1 MTKQDAIN
9 YYHSLLK
16 FGIKPGLQRIEKLM
30 KLLGDPQ
37 RELSFIHLAG
47 TNGKG
52 STAIMLSEIFI
63 AAGYRTGLFIS
74 PYITDFCERIQ
85 IGGEPVDG
93 ETLVRATERVRTAIE
108 SLGEEITE
116 FEAVTA
122 AAFLCYKESGCDI
135 VILETGL
142 GGRFDATNLI
152 EAPEVSVITSVSLDH
167 TQILG
172 DTTAKIAFEKA
183 GIIKPFRPAVVPSNL
198 PGDAMRVIED
208 VCGDRGAPLYPADVN
223 EIGISEESLRGFRES
238 YHGLDFFVPL
248 PGKVQ
253 AQNAALAVTAARLCG
268 KYPVADADIVKGIGK
283 TVNPARCELLCENP
297 VVLLDGSHND
307 ASTKA
312 LAELLEE
319 HLPGKRILA
328 LMGMM
333 ADKEIDKALCNL
345 LPYFSFV
352 VTATPSN
359 PRAIAAHAL
368 RDRIVEKGT
377 PARAE
382 ASPAAAAAACFS
394 MLDGFDALVVCGSLY
409 LAGDVRNILIKS
421 VDDLKKR

>member
-63 AAGYRTGLFIS
+63 AAGYKTGLFIS

-85 IGGEPVDG
+85 IGGAPVDG
-93 ETLVRATERVRTAIE
+93 ETLVRATERVRAAID

-122 AAFLCYKESGCDI
+122 AAFLCYQESGCDL

-142 GGRFDATNLI
+142 GGRFDATNII
-152 EAPEVSVITSVSLDH
+152 EAPEASVITSISLDH

-183 GIIKPFRPAVVPSNL
+183 GIIKPFRPVVIPSNL
-198 PGDAMRVIED
+198 PDDALRVIMD
-208 VCGDRGAPLYPADVN
+208 ACDDRGAPLYIADVD
-223 EIGISEESLRGFRES
+223 EIALSGESLRGFRERFG
-238 YHGLDFFVPL
+238 GLEFFVPL
-248 PGKVQ
+248 PGAVQ

-268 KYPVADADIVKGIGK
+268 KYPVSDAHIVKGIEK
-283 TVNPARCELLCENP
+283 TANPARCELLCERP

-307 ASTKA
+307 ASTRA
-312 LAELLEE
+312 LAELLEK

-333 ADKEIDKALCNL
+333 ADKEIEKALQHL
-345 LPYFSFV
+345 LPRFSHV
-352 VTATPSN
+352 VTTAPSN
-359 PRAIAAHAL
+359 PRAIGAEDL
-368 RDRIVEKGT
+368 RDMILRRGVGAQAKAD
-377 PARAE
+377 PPDAVRL
-382 ASPAAAAAACFS
+382 CFDL
-394 MLDGFDALVVCGSLY
+394 LDGFDALVVCGSLY
-409 LAGDVRNILIKS
+409 LAGDVRNILIKT
-421 VDDLKKR
+421 VDERNKR